1 MRPRSRG
8 RRTRALTPTAYLLMI
23 TFRAWLV
30 EIPIAAVNAFVLM
43 DRLYTPRVGALTA
56 HQIGMATRI
65 AIAVLLAYFITYF
78 ARDYA
83 PRSLL
88 RAGVFWMALW
98 LAFEWG
104 GSLLIRRPVQEI
116 LIGWHV
122 ERGYMWPY
130 VLLAYLLAPLLVGSA
145 VHPVRPSRGTGP
157 RSGTA

>member
-1 MRPRSRG
+1 M
-8 RRTRALTPTAYLLMI
+8 
-23 TFRAWLV
+23 
-30 EIPIAAVNAFVLM
+30 
-43 DRLYTPRVGALTA
+43 
-56 HQIGMATRI
+56 
-65 AIAVLLAYFITYF
+65 
-78 ARDYA
+78 
-83 PRSLL
+83 SLL
-88 RAGVFWMALW
+88 RAGVFWIALW